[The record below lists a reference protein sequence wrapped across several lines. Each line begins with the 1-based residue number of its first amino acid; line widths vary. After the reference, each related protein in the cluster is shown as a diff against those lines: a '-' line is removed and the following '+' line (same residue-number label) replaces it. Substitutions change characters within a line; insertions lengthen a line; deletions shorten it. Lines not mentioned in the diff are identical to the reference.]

1 MKAEGT
7 ERQLTAQWEVHSGK
21 GALPTFPDLY
31 GGLLSLE
38 VYNRWLREAQR
49 QRQGLK
55 SPLDSVTCTTST

>member
-7 ERQLTAQWEVHSGK
+7 ERELTAQWEVHSGK
-21 GALPTFPDLY
+21 EAPPTFPDLY

-49 QRQGLK
+49 QRQELK
-55 SPLDSVTCTTST
+55 